1 MSSTAFKDIQDDYF
15 WTKKHKSTVPLQK
28 NIQTPTIYITAQYLL
43 HRIKTNGK
51 NVISCFKQ
59 TAAFPWFSQTK
70 KNIFQCRLFHQ
81 TSGFRDC
88 HLNVAGTWGSVWKNP
103 SISKV
108 NRDDSWSFLL
118 GRTCLIVVL
127 KGNQELQTGNQFDA
141 NAYLRT
147 IGIIWEFAH
156 TFWRVNS
163 NWEKCMFSMWTVSS
177 PTTSNKNRVVAPN
190 LKQN

>member
-1 MSSTAFKDIQDDYF
+1 VSSTAFKDIQDDYF
-15 WTKKHKSTVPLQK
+15 WTKKTQINSSPSKKHPNTYHLHHC
-28 NIQTPTIYITAQYLL
+28 TISPPSYQNQPEECDIPFQANCCLSM
-43 HRIKTNGK
+43 
-51 NVISCFKQ
+51 V
-59 TAAFPWFSQTK
+59 FSNK